1 MNGNNNFLNLPI
13 DLNPFVELISKIIDD
28 KLKEH
33 QSRLVSQSKI
43 LTREEVA
50 IMCKVKPNTIT
61 KRVKEGKLIN
71 RGVGKKYLFLMSDIE
86 DYLKYKNKN

>member
-33 QSRLVSQSKI
+33 QNRLVSQSKI

-50 IMCKVKPNTIT
+50 VMCKVEPNTIS

>member
-43 LTREEVA
+43 LTREEA
-50 IMCKVKPNTIT
+50 SNILKVKPNTIS

-71 RGVGKKYLFLMSDIE
+71 RGEGKKCLFLMSDIE
-86 DYLKYKNKN
+86 DYLKYKK

>member
-50 IMCKVKPNTIT
+50 IMCKVEPNTIT